1 MAEWLRRWTANPM
14 CSARVGSNPILV
26 DDLFCLEVK
35 HWVLTLQQR
44 GIKYEIWFQKVFFK
58 LFVEFP
64 SPACF
69 CFECYSSADFR
80 FREGKFLK
88 RIQREERLGIT
99 PGQRAFFLNVLLA
112 SILKLFPLFPN
123 MHPSLYMY
131 LNCFFGSLKLL
142 DGITGQG
149 LLQIV
154 IELSTLK

>member
-1 MAEWLRRWTANPM
+1 M

-44 GIKYEIWFQKVFFK
+44 GNMKSGSKKFLK

-64 SPACF
+64 SPTCF
-69 CFECYSSADFR
+69 CFECYSSADLR
-80 FREGKFLK
+80 FRKGKFLK
-88 RIQREERLGIT
+88 RIQREEGLGIT

-123 MHPSLYMY
+123 VHPSLYMY
-131 LNCFFGSLKLL
+131 LNCFFGSLEPL
-142 DGITGQG
+142 DGITGQR
-149 LLQIV
+149 LLQLV
-154 IELSTLK
+154 IGLSTLKQPFRDRRLWQ